1 MARSAIQ
8 FQKGLSLPDF
18 QRLYGTEEQCEAA
31 LEKARW
37 PDGFRCPRCGGH
49 EHGLVYGRRLKRYQ
63 CRSCGHQATLT
74 AGTIMQA
81 TKLPLTTWFL
91 AFYLIGQAKTG
102 ISSLELSRHLG
113 VNYDT
118 AWLLHNKIL
127 RAMTER
133 EEAYVLRGKI
143 QMDDAYL
150 GGERP
155 GGKAGRGSENK
166 IPIVAALS
174 LNEAGHPIHAR
185 ISVVSGFSSEAI
197 ADWAKRH
204 LMPGSQVLSDGLA
217 CFRAVTTA
225 NCHHQAVVT
234 GGKLHPNDLPQSL
247 DQHPSGQR
255 QDQLPRHLPCLQFRQ
270 VRQALPGRLLLP
282 LQQALLDGN
291 DDRSHYKRRQLLHAL
306 HGEGSQGRG
315 GLWVIKTNLT

>member
-1 MARSAIQ
+1 MARNSIQ
-8 FQKGLSLPDF
+8 FQKGLSLPAF

-37 PDGFRCPRCGGH
+37 PDGFRCPRCNGH

-63 CRSCGHQATLT
+63 CRNCGHQATLT

-81 TKLPLTTWFL
+81 TKLPMTTWFL

-127 RAMTER
+127 RAMADR
-133 EEAYVLRGKI
+133 EEAYLLQGKI
-143 QMDDAYL
+143 QIDDSYL
-150 GGERP
+150 GGELP

-166 IPIVAALS
+166 IPIVAAVS

-185 ISVVSGFSSEAI
+185 ITSVKGFSSEAI
-197 ADWAKRH
+197 ADWARH
-204 LMPGSQVLSDGLA
+204 HLAPGSQVLSDGLA

-225 NCHHQAVVT
+225 GCSHEAIVT
-234 GGKLHPNDLPQSL
+234 GGK
-247 DQHPSGQR
+247 HPSG
-255 QDQLPRHLPCLQFRQ
+255 LPQFRWINT
-270 VRQALPGRLLLP
+270 LL
-282 LQQALLDGN
+282 GN
-291 DDRSHYKRRQLLHAL
+291 LKTSFNGTFHAFNFDKYARRYL
-306 HGEGSQGRG
+306 G
-315 GLWVIKTNLT
+315 GYCFRFNRRFSLAVMTERIANAVCCCMPCTERDLRVAEAYG